1 MLLTAH
7 KLLALCVAALLVV
20 TALRVNGASPLAL
33 VDWAVVA
40 SAGVLWIA
48 AAASG
53 GLISAR
59 DTAGRRIRIAHRVT
73 AVLTVLASAA
83 ALYVL
88 LVRM

>member
-20 TALRVNGASPLAL
+20 TALRVNGSSPLAL

-53 GLISAR
+53 GVTSAR
-59 DTAGRRIRIAHRVT
+59 ETAGRRIRIAHRVT

-88 LVRM
+88 LARM

>member
-1 MLLTAH
+1 
-7 KLLALCVAALLVV
+7 LALCVAALLVV
-20 TALRVNGASPLAL
+20 TALRANGASHLAF
-33 VDWAVVA
+33 VDWAVVG

-59 DTAGRRIRIAHRVT
+59 ETAGRGIRIAHRVT

-83 ALYVL
+83 ALYAL